1 MNIEDLTMT
10 ISDLEGVA
18 PEKVTDNRGAS
29 DVAAWLD
36 EARKAEAAAEE
47 ILGPAIKEAFNAHR
61 TLTGSRKR
69 LFEKLDEFKGKLRGQ
84 LAGWI
89 DRGNPVEG
97 YRVQPKWTIIG
108 TNLARSPRRVQGHY
122 CRREEGSGV
131 DQADGR
137 EDGCPWRRVPVCAY
151 PVCERGKVRWK
162 SICIFCCGG

>member
-61 TLTGSRKR
+61 ALTGARKK

-108 TNLARSPRRVQGHY
+108 TNIAEVPEEYKVTTVDEKKVLEWIKQTDGKMVVPGVEFRS
-122 CRREEGSGV
+122 
-131 DQADGR
+131 
-137 EDGCPWRRVPVCAY
+137 VPILFAKG
-151 PVCERGKVRWK
+151 EK
-162 SICIFCCGG
+162 

>member
-61 TLTGSRKR
+61 TLTGARKK

-108 TNLARSPRRVQGHY
+108 TNIAEVPEEYKVTTVDEKKVLEWIKQTDGKMVVPGVEFRS
-122 CRREEGSGV
+122 
-131 DQADGR
+131 
-137 EDGCPWRRVPVCAY
+137 VPILFAKG
-151 PVCERGKVRWK
+151 EK
-162 SICIFCCGG
+162 

>member
-36 EARKAEAAAEE
+36 ETRKAEAAAEE

-61 TLTGSRKR
+61 TLTGARKK

-108 TNLARSPRRVQGHY
+108 TNIAEVPEEYKVTTVDEKKVLEWIKQTDGKMVVPGVEFRS
-122 CRREEGSGV
+122 
-131 DQADGR
+131 
-137 EDGCPWRRVPVCAY
+137 VPILFAKG
-151 PVCERGKVRWK
+151 EK
-162 SICIFCCGG
+162 